1 MPGNVDQLRLVQ
13 QALARYAAL
22 IGSGTSNSIQPQ
34 EEQTEGQAPQQKENQ
49 HAEDVAHSSNNDQA
63 FVSDASVSSATLDS
77 IASLDKTALLALEE
91 AIMLLPEEERVDYCR
106 AKAEVPLIVQRES
119 NPVWFLK
126 FEKFNTWNAAKRL
139 ACYWQERCNR
149 FKERAFLPMNQ
160 TGEGALNKADVSL
173 LKTGYTAFLP
183 EDNDG
188 RVVLVSDASRRKK
201 RDNEAAM
208 RLFFYWNQV
217 VLQNPH
223 TTTKGIVIIVLLTKA
238 TLDIVGRLA
247 HDRHT
252 VSAKAFPFKNHGVHI
267 ICKNNFPLRA
277 FLEEAMGYT
286 AFLPEDNDGRVVLV
300 GDASRRKKRDNEA
313 AMRLFFY
320 WNQVVLQNPH
330 TTTKGI
336 VVIVL
341 LTKASLDIF
350 GRHAHDR
357 HAVLL
362 KAFPW
367 KNHGLHIIC
376 KNDFPLRTFLEEA
389 IPMIFS
395 LFPRNKK
402 RKYFH
407 RCGSNEELVEKF
419 QKEYGLSKQSIPDCI
434 GGDWSYEQ
442 FLHWRERQIR
452 IEWELPLGVLAES
465 ADGFSGDQEQ
475 PQLDIKPPKELTE
488 EERKERKRRYNVL
501 HSRRKRRRD
510 RLETQILEKQVEELN
525 QEKARHVQE
534 YTRLQ
539 NLRKETEAKITRH
552 NGSTSDTH
560 LSFMAATANSL
571 NAMTNT
577 AQRSFASLAN
587 LSASRTPNVSTFL
600 RQRLQPQ
607 PTHLDWSQQQFS
619 QRLEES
625 ALVNARFLAARNQLA
640 YGQNTP
646 LFTESDQIMLSNSVP
661 QEQHLVGR
669 KISREEKP

>member
-34 EEQTEGQAPQQKENQ
+34 EQQTEGQAPQQEENQ

-139 ACYWQERCNR
+139 AYYWQERCNR

-188 RVVLVSDASRRKK
+188 RVV
-201 RDNEAAM
+201 
-208 RLFFYWNQV
+208 
-217 VLQNPH
+217 
-223 TTTKGIVIIVLLTKA
+223 I
-238 TLDIVGRLA
+238 
-247 HDRHT
+247 
-252 VSAKAFPFKNHGVHI
+252 
-267 ICKNNFPLRA
+267 
-277 FLEEAMGYT
+277 
-286 AFLPEDNDGRVVLV
+286 V

-376 KNDFPLRTFLEEA
+376 KNDFPLRAFLEEA

-402 RKYFH
+402 RKYYH
-407 RCGSNEELVEKF
+407 RCGSEEELVEKF

-539 NLRKETEAKITRH
+539 NLRKETEAEITRH
-552 NGSTSDTH
+552 NRSTSDTH
-560 LSFMAATANSL
+560 LSFMAATANSPS
-571 NAMTNT
+571 AMTNT
-577 AQRSFASLAN
+577 AQRSFASVAN
-587 LSASRTPNVSTFL
+587 LSSSRTPNVSTFL

-607 PTHLDWSQQQFS
+607 PTHLDWSHQQFS
-619 QRLEES
+619 RRLEES
-625 ALVNARFLAARNQLA
+625 SLVNARFLAARNQLA
-640 YGQNTP
+640 FGQNIP